1 MNSASTTTSETGTR
15 SKAANIA
22 LWVFQIALAALFII
36 NFGPGKLLG
45 SDQAV
50 QTFTEIGAGQW
61 LRYVTG
67 ALEVAGGIGLLIPR
81 LSGLAAL
88 GLAGVMSG
96 AVLTELFL
104 LDADVVMPLILL
116 VSVAVIAW
124 FRRDRTRALIQQVRM
139 VRAPAER

>member
-1 MNSASTTTSETGTR
+1 MNGASTTTSETGTR

-96 AVLTELFL
+96 AVLTELIL

-124 FRRDRTRALIQQVRM
+124 FRRDRTRALIQQVRTM
-139 VRAPAER
+139 RAPAER